1 MTEERDEK
9 AGDCFSDD
17 RKRCAWIT
25 PKSDKSCIAFHN
37 EEWGVPVH
45 GDNLPSVLLELS
57 WKSFRFKRQSF
68 RKFFKE
74 FDSIPTSELTNKKRE
89 HPLRHCYYPHYY
101 P

>member
-25 PKSDKSCIAFHN
+25 PKSDQSCIAFHN

-45 GDNLPSVLLELS
+45 DDKYVMIYLLLII
-57 WKSFRFKRQSF
+57 
-68 RKFFKE
+68 
-74 FDSIPTSELTNKKRE
+74 FD
-89 HPLRHCYYPHYY
+89 
-101 P
+101 